1 MASPKNILYALG
13 TALYLSSQAAA
24 VPLDIG
30 LDICLPFGI
39 QVGLFIDLF
48 DPPQITDV
56 VPVFATAT
64 TTVPSAGVYTVPS
77 GISSAVVTA
86 HGASEMC
93 ITSVTTKTTTYPC
106 STSTTFTTTWWDSC
120 ISASSTGTCRWTPPA
135 TSAPTTVTATV
146 TDTATSTIT
155 STATITKSPT
165 TCVPTSTS
173 TPTPTLSCDPYGY
186 LIQYATLYRVD
197 LTTGE
202 TTQVATGLGAN
213 TSINSIGYNTL
224 DNYIYG
230 YQSSTGTILQ
240 ISADGTTV
248 TIDADSPPSGSN
260 IGDIDSNGHYWVGT
274 ETSWA
279 EIDLAPGS
287 ATYGQTL
294 ASGTTS
300 GTLGYAVADW
310 VYIPDAGEYMY
321 AIGSVT
327 STSET
332 ALLRFDLSTHDWEV
346 VFEYGALGVIG
357 VGAVYGMN
365 NGTLYASE
373 NGNGQI
379 WQFPVS
385 GGTPFEVSQ
394 GPASGNNDGARC
406 VLNLLA

>member
-1 MASPKNILYALG
+1 MASPRNILYALG
-13 TALYLSSQAAA
+13 TALYVSAYAAA

-30 LDICLPFGI
+30 VDVCLPFGI

-48 DPPQITDV
+48 EPPQITEV
-56 VPVFATAT
+56 VPIFATAT

-77 GISSAVVTA
+77 GTSVATVTA
-86 HGASEMC
+86 HEASEMC

-106 STSTTFTTTWWDSC
+106 STSTSFTTTWWDPC
-120 ISASSTGTCRWTPPA
+120 ISSSSTGTCRWTPPA
-135 TSAPTTVTATV
+135 TSAPTTITATV
-146 TDTATSTIT
+146 T
-155 STATITKSPT
+155 ATITESAT
-165 TCVPTSTS
+165 SCVPT
-173 TPTPTLSCDPYGY
+173 TPTATLSCDPYGY

-197 LTTGE
+197 LTTGD
-202 TTQVATGLGAN
+202 TTQVSTGLGDN
-213 TSINSIGYNTL
+213 TSINSIGYNVL

-230 YQSSTGTILQ
+230 YQSSTGTILR

-248 TIDADSPPSGSN
+248 TIDADSPPAGSN
-260 IGDIDSNGHYWVGT
+260 IGDVDTNGHYWVGT
-274 ETSWA
+274 ETTWA
-279 EIDLAPGS
+279 QIDLAPGS

-294 ASGTTS
+294 ANGTTS
-300 GTLGYAVADW
+300 TLGYAVADW

-321 AIGSVT
+321 AVGSV
-327 STSET
+327 SSMNET
-332 ALLRFDLSTHDWEV
+332 ALLRFDLSTHEWESV
-346 VFEYGALGVIG
+346 ADYGALGVIG

-385 GGTPFEVSQ
+385 GDTPFEVSQ